1 MDTLEKRDAAMAE
14 AQRLMAVAKPLK
26 EKTEATLARGGVV
39 SDSRWRRLER
49 LAAQMQAALNLSHR
63 YHSEW
68 QKENENK

>member
-1 MDTLEKRDAAMAE
+1 MDTLKKRDAAMAE
-14 AQRLMAVAKPLK
+14 AQRLMAMAKPLK

-39 SDSRWRRLER
+39 SDSRWRRLGQ
-49 LAAQMQAALNLSHR
+49 LSAQIQAALDLSHR